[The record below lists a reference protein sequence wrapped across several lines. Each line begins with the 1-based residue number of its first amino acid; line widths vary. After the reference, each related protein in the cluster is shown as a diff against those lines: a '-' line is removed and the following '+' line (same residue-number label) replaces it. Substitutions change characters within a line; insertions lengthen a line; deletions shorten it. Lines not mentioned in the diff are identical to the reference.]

1 LLAFT
6 LARAAEPVR
15 IDWNRARQLRQKQR
29 RGETLTAEEMEYL
42 KQVRTAMRK
51 MPRHRSERARRKVRS
66 MGRDSMNLIPLT
78 DMTAEDTYKGED
90 GGLYGKGLNRPPKD
104 LQQAA
109 DEVLA
114 KIQPLGVNGEASA
127 EGKIVLISIGMS
139 NTTQEF
145 SVFKQIADADKG
157 KSPKVVIVDCAQG
170 GKDVADWVD
179 ENSPKHAGVW
189 PEVERRLASAG
200 VSAKQV
206 QVAWLKHARRSPARF
221 GEFPKHVE
229 EFRGQ
234 MLKLIQLLKK
244 KFPNLRIVY
253 LSSRIYAGYATTTL
267 NPEPYAYESAFVVR
281 RLIQQQVRGDREL
294 NYDPA
299 RGEVKAPLL
308 LWGPYLWANGVKGR
322 KIDDLVYT
330 REDLAGDGTH
340 PSISGRKKVAEQL
353 LKFFKTDPNARGWF
367 LREAVQGESN

>member
-1 LLAFT
+1 
-6 LARAAEPVR
+6 
-15 IDWNRARQLRQKQR
+15 
-29 RGETLTAEEMEYL
+29 
-42 KQVRTAMRK
+42 
-51 MPRHRSERARRKVRS
+51 
-66 MGRDSMNLIPLT
+66 
-78 DMTAEDTYKGED
+78 
-90 GGLYGKGLNRPPKD
+90 
-104 LQQAA
+104 
-109 DEVLA
+109 
-114 KIQPLGVNGEASA
+114 
-127 EGKIVLISIGMS
+127 
-139 NTTQEF
+139 
-145 SVFKQIADADKG
+145 
-157 KSPKVVIVDCAQG
+157 
-170 GKDVADWVD
+170 
-179 ENSPKHAGVW
+179 
-189 PEVERRLASAG
+189 
-200 VSAKQV
+200 
-206 QVAWLKHARRSPARF
+206 
-221 GEFPKHVE
+221 
-229 EFRGQ
+229 

-367 LREAVQGESN
+367 LRGAVQGESN